1 MATAAASAPTPADC
15 IKAVQSYVSKILK
28 PRDKAKEITGMKCL
42 LLDKDTKAVVSMVY
56 SMNEILSKEV
66 YRASLRRARPHTRR
80 ARAHAPPQTRAHP
93 QSSSRSSRRTS
104 RSGT

>member
-1 MATAAASAPTPADC
+1 MASAAASSSAAAPADC

-42 LLDKDTKAVVSMVY
+42 LLDKDTKAIVSMVY

-66 YRASLRRARPHTRR
+66 FRA
-80 ARAHAPPQTRAHP
+80 
-93 QSSSRSSRRTS
+93 
-104 RSGT
+104 